1 MHAYPVAISGDNG
14 TIISNVAFSGS
25 NQALEIAV
33 SAGKI
38 AEIRELDAAV
48 EWVCLPPL
56 VDKHVHAN
64 RAFTLAGVK
73 PDSLEHAI
81 ALTLE
86 LFSGFGAGQYGL
98 HARKLFQR
106 AFSHGTTGIRTHADI
121 DCAIRFAA
129 VQGTLDAAAHMA
141 AKMNIEVVAFA
152 TQRLDPS
159 TADGRSLIKE
169 ALSRGANLIGATPA
183 LYAEPRRSID
193 SVIEL
198 AIERDAA
205 LDLHQDEHLS
215 PGQASVDYLADAVI
229 GNGLQGRLTLSH
241 GCVLSMLEP
250 AARNKIIEKL
260 LRAQIEVVAL
270 PLTNLYLQDRG
281 AGTPRQR
288 GLTCVH
294 EMLDAGIELR
304 FASDNVRDAFYPYG
318 DADLL
323 DTLYAGML
331 GAQLDSSAALVK
343 SICDG
348 RVNLSV
354 GEPADLV
361 LIQGADFDRILSRRP
376 AERIIIRDGSPV
388 EIHSTGFPE
397 ADSD

>member
-1 MHAYPVAISGDNG
+1 MPAHPVAISGNNG
-14 TIISNVAFSGS
+14 AVISNVGLPGSG
-25 NQALEIAV
+25 QALEIV
-33 SAGKI
+33 LSAGKI
-38 AEIRELDAAV
+38 AETRELDAAI
-48 EWVCLPPL
+48 EWICLPPL

-73 PDSLEHAI
+73 PDSFEHAV

-86 LFSGFGAGQYGL
+86 MLDNFSAGQYRR

-106 AFSHGTTGIRTHADI
+106 ALSHGTTGIRTHADI
-121 DCAIRFAA
+121 DGATRLSA
-129 VQGTLDAAAHMA
+129 VQGTLDAAAGMA
-141 AKMNIEVVAFA
+141 GKMSIEVVAFA
-152 TQRLDPS
+152 TARLDPS
-159 TADGRSLIKE
+159 TADGRSLIAE
-169 ALSRGANLIGATPA
+169 ALARGANLIGATPA

-193 SVIEL
+193 AVIEL
-198 AIERDAA
+198 AIEHGAP

-215 PGQASVDYLADAVI
+215 PGRASVDYLADAVLS
-229 GNGLQGRLTLSH
+229 NGLQGKLTLSH

-250 AARNKIIEKL
+250 EARNKIIEKL

-281 AGTPRQR
+281 GGTPRHR

-294 EMLDAGIELR
+294 ELLDAGIEVR
-304 FASDNVRDAFYPYG
+304 FASDNVCDAFYPYG

-331 GAQLDSSAALVK
+331 AAQLDSSAALVK
-343 SICDG
+343 SVCDG
-348 RVNLSV
+348 RSELSL
-354 GEPADLV
+354 GQPANMVLV
-361 LIQGADFDRILSRRP
+361 QGADFDDILSRRP

-388 EIHSTGFPE
+388 EFE
-397 ADSD
+397 E